1 MNGDISRVT
10 FNPLKHFT
18 SVVLQQGRVQIDAD
32 WNEQSSIL
40 LHHLRSLAA
49 DLIGQ
54 HGGPDD
60 LFDNQA
66 DRTGM
71 LARNC
76 GFGIIAKRRDTADF
90 FPSGEMLQAEKETL
104 NKTPNNQVPLMIT
117 AGHYYVDGLLCEN
130 EKSSRYFQQPYRQ
143 QANDDELSD
152 LSGVFL
158 LYLDVWERL
167 VTAIEDSSIRDV
179 ALGGAD
185 TGARTELTW
194 QVRVWPKKLPAA
206 PAAPAATNCNA
217 FNRPWF
223 QLILPELQVQNRG
236 RLSAKARES
245 EPGSEANPCITSP
258 ESRYRGM
265 ENQLYRVEVHQG
277 GPALNNTG
285 ANQDEAAT
293 FKWSR
298 DNATVV
304 AALRRKEGDRLIVS
318 GLRDFSRWFAV
329 NDWVEVTHDALELNG
344 LPGTLVRLS
353 RVEGETLTID
363 PHTTSGTI
371 YQPGTFQ
378 GLPITN
384 LKVRRWDQKQP
395 EDGLL
400 KQGALVIQEDE
411 WIELEDGVAIKF
423 EPGPP
428 PTQYRTGDYWLIPA
442 RVSTGNVEWPQA
454 RVPDPNV
461 PNKFLPDPDDP
472 TKSLMGPEPLPPH
485 GVVHHYAPLAIVTL
499 DNGQP
504 GRVVD
509 LRHRFPPL
517 GVC

>member
-1 MNGDISRVT
+1 MNGDISRIT

-18 SVVLQQGRVQIDAD
+18 SVLLQQGRVQIDAD

-40 LHHLRSLAA
+40 LHYLRSLAA

-60 LFDNQA
+60 LFNNQA
-66 DRTGM
+66 AKTGM
-71 LARNC
+71 LSRNC
-76 GFGIIAKRRDTADF
+76 GFGIIAKKAGTTNF
-90 FPSGEMLQAEKETL
+90 FPSPEMLQTEKDAL
-104 NKTPNNQVPLMIT
+104 NTTPNNQVPLMIT
-117 AGHYYVDGLLCEN
+117 AGHYYVDGLLCESEN
-130 EKSSRYFQQPYRQ
+130 FSSYSQQPYRK
-143 QANDDELSD
+143 QANDDELRD
-152 LSGVFL
+152 RNGLVL

-167 VTAIEDSSIRDV
+167 ITALEDSSIRDV

-185 TGARTELTW
+185 TGARTKLTW
-194 QVRVWPKKLPAA
+194 QVRVWRTELPLAGI
-206 PAAPAATNCNA
+206 NCNT
-217 FNRPWF
+217 FNETWS
-223 QLILPELQVQNRG
+223 QQILRELHVANRG
-236 RLSAKARES
+236 RLSARAREFG
-245 EPGSEANPCITSP
+245 PGAESNPCISAP
-258 ESRYRGM
+258 EARYRGI

-277 GPALNNTG
+277 GPALNSSG

-344 LPGTLVRLS
+344 SPGTLVRLV

-363 PHTTSGTI
+363 PNTTSGTI
-371 YQPGTFQ
+371 YEPGAKFQ

-384 LKVRRWDQKQP
+384 VKVRRWDQKQP

-400 KQGALVIQEDE
+400 KEGALVIEE
-411 WIELEDGVAIKF
+411 NELIELEDGVVIKF

-428 PTQYRTGDYWLIPA
+428 PSQYRTGDYWLIPA
-442 RVSTGNVEWPQA
+442 RFSTGNVEWPQA
-454 RVPDPNV
+454 PV
-461 PNKFLPDPDDP
+461 PNPNDPSKFLTDPDDP
-472 TKSLMGPEPLPPH
+472 TKFLMGPKPLPPH

-504 GRVVD
+504 TAIVD
-509 LRHRFPPL
+509 LRHKFPPL

>member
-1 MNGDISRVT
+1 MNGDISRIT

-18 SVVLQQGRVQIDAD
+18 SVLLQQGRVQIDAD

-40 LHHLRSLAA
+40 LHYLRVLAA

-60 LFDNQA
+60 LFNNQA
-66 DRTGM
+66 ARTVM
-71 LARNC
+71 RARNC
-76 GFGIIAKRRDTADF
+76 GFGIVSVKRDGDEPTFLPSVQMLQSERDT
-90 FPSGEMLQAEKETL
+90 L
-104 NKTPNNQVPLMIT
+104 NTMPNNQVPLMIT
-117 AGHYYVDGLLCEN
+117 AGRYYVDGLLCEN
-130 EKSSRYFQQPYRQ
+130 ENFLRYSQQPDRE
-143 QANDDELSD
+143 QANDDELRN
-152 LSGVFL
+152 LNGVFFV
-158 LYLDVWERL
+158 YLDVWERL
-167 VTAIEDSSIRDV
+167 ITALEDSSIRDV

-185 TGARTELTW
+185 TGARTKLTW
-194 QVRVWPKKLPAA
+194 QVRVLPGEFGLDLGE
-206 PAAPAATNCNA
+206 TCDA
-217 FNRPWF
+217 FNRNWSPIMH
-223 QLILPELQVQNRG
+223 QLQGRKRG

-245 EPGSEANPCITSP
+245 GPGAEANPCITSP
-258 ESRYRGM
+258 EARYRGM

-304 AALRRKEGDRLIVS
+304 ASLKRKEGDRLIVS

-329 NDWVEVTHDALELNG
+329 GNWVEITHDALELNG
-344 LPGTLVRLS
+344 LPGTLVRLA

-363 PHTTSGTI
+363 PYTTSGTI
-371 YQPGTFQ
+371 YEPGSKFQ
-378 GLPITN
+378 GLPLTN

-400 KQGALVIQEDE
+400 KEGALPIEE
-411 WIELEDGVAIKF
+411 NKWIELEDGVEINF
-423 EPGPP
+423 QFGGVP

-454 RVPDPNV
+454 PVRDPND
-461 PNKFLPDPDDP
+461 PNQFLPDPDDP
-472 TKSLMGPEPLPPH
+472 TKFLMGPKPLPPY
-485 GVVHHYAPLAIVTL
+485 GIVHHYAPLALVTFA
-499 DNGQP
+499 NGQP
-504 GRVVD
+504 NAIVD
-509 LRHRFPPL
+509 LRHKFPPL

>member
-10 FNPLKHFT
+10 FNPLQHFT
-18 SVVLQQGRVQIDAD
+18 SVLLQQGRVQIDAD
-32 WNEQSSIL
+32 WNEQASIL
-40 LHHLRSLAA
+40 LHYLRGLAA

-60 LFDNQA
+60 LFDNPA
-66 DRTGM
+66 TKAKM
-71 LARNC
+71 LSRNC
-76 GFGIIAKRRDTADF
+76 GFGIIAKKAGTTNF
-90 FPSGEMLQAEKETL
+90 FPSAGMLEPEKDAL
-104 NKTPNNQVPLMIT
+104 NRTPNNQVPLMIT
-117 AGHYYVDGLLCEN
+117 AGHYYVDGLLCESEN
-130 EKSSRYFQQPYRQ
+130 FSSYSEQPYRK
-143 QANDDELSD
+143 QANDDELRD
-152 LSGVFL
+152 RNGLFL

-167 VTAIEDSSIRDV
+167 ITSLEDSSIRDV

-185 TGARTELTW
+185 TGARTKLTW
-194 QVRVWPKKLPAA
+194 QVRVWPTAIPA
-206 PAAPAATNCNA
+206 PAAADCNA
-217 FNRPWF
+217 FNKPWS
-223 QLILPELQVQNRG
+223 QEILPALQAKNRG
-236 RLSAKARES
+236 CLSAIAREFG
-245 EPGSEANPCITSP
+245 PGAESNPCISSP
-258 ESRYRGM
+258 EARYRGM

-285 ANQDEAAT
+285 ENQDEAAT

-318 GLRDFSRWFAV
+318 GMRDFSRWFAV
-329 NDWVEVTHDALELNG
+329 GNWVEITHDALELNG
-344 LPGTLVRLS
+344 LPGTLVRLG

-363 PHTTSGTI
+363 PYTTSGTI
-371 YQPGTFQ
+371 YEPGSKFQ

-400 KQGALVIQEDE
+400 KEGALVIEE
-411 WIELEDGVAIKF
+411 NELIELEDGVVIKF

-442 RVSTGNVEWPQA
+442 RFSTGNVEWPQA
-454 RVPDPNV
+454 PVPDPNN
-461 PNKFLPDPDDP
+461 PGKFLPDPDDP
-472 TKSLMGPEPLPPH
+472 TKFLLAPKPLPPH

-499 DNGQP
+499 DIGQP
-504 GRVVD
+504 GKIVD
-509 LRHRFPPL
+509 LRHKFAPL
-517 GVC
+517 GIC